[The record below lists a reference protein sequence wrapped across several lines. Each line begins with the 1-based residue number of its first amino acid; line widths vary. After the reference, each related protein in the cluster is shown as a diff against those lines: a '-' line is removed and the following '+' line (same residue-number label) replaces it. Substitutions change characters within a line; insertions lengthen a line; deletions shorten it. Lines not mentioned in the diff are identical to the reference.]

1 MASSVLVFAG
11 KSVASPTISFFAN
24 KAFNYLQNQYRKA
37 QGIED
42 MKIRLQRNIPKIQ
55 SVIDIIDT
63 DYIKES
69 SEDLDTWLWQLR
81 DAVEEAEDVIDELE
95 YYELKE
101 KEKDQKVSHQG
112 SSFTKMKRK
121 CLQSIKHISVFGK
134 TSDCPLKRLK
144 NAMGGLDEAVKGVDN
159 FLALVDQI
167 KRTTLDNSQRVDEM
181 NRTNM
186 AFSVLVF
193 AGKTVAT
200 PAISLLVN
208 KLRDTVEEAEDA
220 IDELEYYKLKEKEKD
235 QKVSHQGSSFT
246 KMKSKCFQSVKHI
259 SVFSKTFDC
268 PLKRLKDACGS
279 YLDPKE
285 FEDIREAGEKITKKL
300 RGCPLVT
307 KVIAGHL
314 REHMTVQFWD
324 RFLHEHLGY
333 FDGRMENIMKVLKLS
348 YFHLPPGAQVC
359 FRYCSIFPQNHEFK
373 KGELVQMWIASGLI
387 PQTTGEAKR
396 AQDVGEEY
404 LIQLT
409 RKSFVDLKLR
419 NFHFGRNEGHEYYV
433 MHNLIYDLAT
443 WVSSSECARIAYVNG
458 SERVKR
464 TLCHLSVVGINSF
477 PVEAI
482 KSFCQFKYLRTIIF
496 EDSHDI
502 QDDAVRAVEEVLE
515 SLKALRVVQCKVQ

>member
-1 MASSVLVFAG
+1 MASSALVFAG

-55 SVIDIIDT
+55 SVIDIVDT

-69 SEDLDTWLWQLR
+69 SEDLDTRLWQLR
-81 DAVEEAEDVIDELE
+81 DAVEEAEDAIDELE
-95 YYELKE
+95 YYDLKE

-144 NAMGGLDEAVKGVDN
+144 NAMEGLDEAVKGVDN

-208 KLRDTVEEAEDA
+208 KLRDAVEEAEDA
-220 IDELEYYKLKEKEKD
+220 IDELKYYELKEKEKD
-235 QKVSHQGSSFT
+235 QKLSGS
-246 KMKSKCFQSVKHI
+246 Q
-259 SVFSKTFDC
+259 
-268 PLKRLKDACGS
+268 
-279 YLDPKE
+279 E

-307 KVIAGHL
+307 K
-314 REHMTVQFWD
+314 
-324 RFLHEHLGY
+324 
-333 FDGRMENIMKVLKLS
+333 
-348 YFHLPPGAQVC
+348 
-359 FRYCSIFPQNHEFK
+359 
-373 KGELVQMWIASGLI
+373 MWIASGLI

-396 AQDVGEEY
+396 TQDVGEEY

-433 MHNLIYDLAT
+433 MHDLIYDLAT